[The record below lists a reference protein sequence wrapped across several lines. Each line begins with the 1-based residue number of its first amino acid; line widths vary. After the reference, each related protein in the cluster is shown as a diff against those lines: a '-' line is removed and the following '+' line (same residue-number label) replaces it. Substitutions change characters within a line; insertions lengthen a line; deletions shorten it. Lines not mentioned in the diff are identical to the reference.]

1 MERLQHYLELA
12 LDKVVFYSPKA
23 ILAVF
28 IFWIGLKII
37 KKVIDVI
44 EVIFQ
49 KSGFS
54 DTIRPF
60 LVSIV
65 SVALKVCLLFI
76 VAGILGIE
84 LSIFATVIA
93 ASFFAVGMALQG
105 SLGNFASG
113 LIVLSIRPYK
123 VGDWIQLDD
132 KFGKVTEIG
141 IFNTKVLT
149 PGHKNLIIPNSKIT
163 ADVVTNYSEHNMIRL
178 ELEVTIPYS
187 ESFPKVKK
195 ILHHE
200 LEQIPKILK
209 NEETEIGII
218 RFDSH
223 NVAISIRPCV
233 HPDDY
238 WEVTYHA
245 YEVIKKSFSENKIQI
260 AYSEGMLLG
269 DIGK

>member
-12 LDKVVFYSPKA
+12 LDKIVFYSPKA
-23 ILAVF
+23 LLAVF
-28 IFWIGLKII
+28 IFWVGLKII
-37 KKVIDVI
+37 QKVIDVI

-123 VGDWIQLDD
+123 VGDWIQLED

-141 IFNTKVLT
+141 IFNTKVVT
-149 PGHKNLIIPNSKIT
+149 PGNKNLIIPNSKIT
-163 ADVVTNYSEHNMIRL
+163 ADVVTNYSENDMIRL
-178 ELEVTIPYS
+178 ELEVAIPYS

-195 ILHHE
+195 LLHQE
-200 LEQIPKILK
+200 LEKNPKILK
-209 NEETEIGII
+209 DIETAIGIV

-223 NVAISIRPCV
+223 NVAISVRPFV
-233 HPDDY
+233 HPDDF
-238 WEVTYHA
+238 WEVTYKS
-245 YEVIKKSFSENKIQI
+245 YEDIKHVFSENNIQV

-269 DIGK
+269 DIGE